1 MDDRTRFLVCAL
13 GIFFCY
19 FYFAILQEKITRG
32 RYGDQLNEDGSHG
45 ERFNF
50 MLTLVGVQCLCNWIF
65 AKGIQIFASP
75 FIGTN
80 NVKHFLFLLGMLLA
94 QPQKEDKTPKL
105 YYVSSALTYLLAMI
119 TSNMALRWV
128 PYPTQVV
135 GKSAKPIPVM
145 ILGVLIGNKRYDLK
159 KYICIIMIVIG
170 VALFMYKDGKVS
182 SVSEETIGLG
192 ELLLVL
198 SLSMD
203 GLTGAIQDRMRAAS
217 APSGKQMMLGMNG
230 WSTIMTA
237 IALLGTGEVMEFLG
251 FAAKYPYLWINLGML
266 ALTGALG
273 QLFIFMMVSGYGPLS
288 CSVVTT
294 TRKFFTVLC
303 SVILFGNVLAT
314 RQWYGAVLVFAGL
327 FADMFIGKKPQ
338 AAKKNVEKEKEKLIS

>member
-1 MDDRTRFLVCAL
+1 MNDRTRFIVCAL

-32 RYGDQLNEDGSHG
+32 RYGDELNEDGSHG
-45 ERFNF
+45 ERFTF

-65 AKGIQIFASP
+65 
-75 FIGTN
+75 
-80 NVKHFLFLLGMLLA
+80 VKGMLLA
-94 QPQKEDKTPKL
+94 QPQKEDKTPTS
-105 YYVSSALTYLLAMI
+105 YYISSALTYLLAMI

-145 ILGVLIGNKRYDLK
+145 ILGVLIGNKKYDLK
-159 KYICIIMIVIG
+159 KYICIILIVIG

-182 SVSEETIGLG
+182 SVKEETIGLG
-192 ELLLVL
+192 ELLLFL

-230 WSTIMTA
+230 WSTIMTGVA
-237 IALLGTGEVMEFLG
+237 ALGTGEFMEFIA
-251 FAAKYPYLWINLGML
+251 FAGKYPHLWINLGML

-273 QLFIFMMVSGYGPLS
+273 QLFIFMMVAGYGPLS

-303 SVILFGNVLAT
+303 SVIFFGNVLVT
-314 RQWYGAVLVFAGL
+314 RQWFGAVLVFAGL
-327 FADMFIGKKPQ
+327 FADMFMGKKPQ
-338 AAKKNVEKEKEKLIS
+338 PTKKSAEKEKEKEKLIS

>member
-1 MDDRTRFLVCAL
+1 MDDRTKFVVYAL

-19 FYFAILQEKITRG
+19 FYFGILQEKITRG
-32 RYGDQLNEDGSHG
+32 RYGDHVNEDGTHG
-45 ERFNF
+45 ERFTF
-50 MLTLVGVQCLCNWIF
+50 VLTLVGVQCLCNWIF
-65 AKGIQIFASP
+65 AKG
-75 FIGTN
+75 
-80 NVKHFLFLLGMLLA
+80 MLLA
-94 QPQKEDKTPKL
+94 QPQKEDKTTKL
-105 YYVSSALTYLLAMI
+105 YYVSSSLTYLLAMV

-145 ILGVLIGNKRYDLK
+145 ILGVLIGNKKYDLK
-159 KYICIIMIVIG
+159 KYICIVLIVIG

-182 SVSEETIGLG
+182 AVNEETIGLG
-192 ELLLVL
+192 ELLLFL

-203 GLTGAIQDRMRAAS
+203 GLTGAVQDRMRAAS

-230 WSTIMTA
+230 WSTIMVA
-237 IALLGTGEVMEFLG
+237 IPLLATGEAMEFIS
-251 FAAKYPYLWINLGML
+251 FAGKYPHLWINLGLL

-273 QLFIFMMVSGYGPLS
+273 QLFIFLMVAGFGPLS

-303 SVILFGNVLAT
+303 SVILFGNVLAV
-314 RQWYGAVLVFAGL
+314 RQWFGAVLVFAGL
-327 FADMFIGKKPQ
+327 FADMFLGKKPQ
-338 AAKKNVEKEKEKLIS
+338 AVKKSTEKEKLVS

>member
-1 MDDRTRFLVCAL
+1 MNDRTRFIVCAL

-32 RYGDQLNEDGSHG
+32 RYGDELNEDGSYG
-45 ERFNF
+45 ERFTF
-50 MLTLVGVQCLCNWIF
+50 MLTLVGVQCLCNWVF
-65 AKGIQIFASP
+65 AK
-75 FIGTN
+75 
-80 NVKHFLFLLGMLLA
+80 GMLLA
-94 QPQKEDKTPKL
+94 QPQKEDKTPTL

-145 ILGVLIGNKRYDLK
+145 ILGVLIGNKKYDLK

-182 SVSEETIGLG
+182 SVKEETIGLG
-192 ELLLVL
+192 ELLLFL

-230 WSTIMTA
+230 WSTIITVVA
-237 IALLGTGEVMEFLG
+237 ALGTGEFMEFIA
-251 FAAKYPYLWINLGML
+251 FAAKYPQLWVNLGML

-303 SVILFGNVLAT
+303 SVIFFGNVLAT

-338 AAKKNVEKEKEKLIS
+338 PVKKSAEKEKEKLIS

>member
-1 MDDRTRFLVCAL
+1 
-13 GIFFCY
+13 
-19 FYFAILQEKITRG
+19 
-32 RYGDQLNEDGSHG
+32 
-45 ERFNF
+45 
-50 MLTLVGVQCLCNWIF
+50 
-65 AKGIQIFASP
+65 
-75 FIGTN
+75 
-80 NVKHFLFLLGMLLA
+80 MLLA

-135 GKSAKPIPVM
+135 GKSAKPIPVL

-159 KYICIIMIVIG
+159 KYVCIIMIVIG

-182 SVSEETIGLG
+182 SVKEETVGLG
-192 ELLLVL
+192 ELLLFL

-230 WSTIMTA
+230 WSAIMVA
-237 IALLGTGEVMEFLG
+237 AALFATGEFMEFVK
-251 FAAKYPYLWINLGML
+251 FASKYPYLWINLGML

-273 QLFIFMMVSGYGPLS
+273 QLFIFLMVAGFGPLS

-294 TRKFFTVLC
+294 TRKFFTVLF
-303 SVILFGNVLAT
+303 SVILFGNVLAV
-314 RQWYGAVLVFAGL
+314 RQWYGAVLVFSGL
-327 FADMFIGKKPQ
+327 FADMFLGKKPQ
-338 AAKKNVEKEKEKLIS
+338 VAKKINEKEKEKLIS

>member
-1 MDDRTRFLVCAL
+1 
-13 GIFFCY
+13 
-19 FYFAILQEKITRG
+19 
-32 RYGDQLNEDGSHG
+32 
-45 ERFNF
+45 
-50 MLTLVGVQCLCNWIF
+50 
-65 AKGIQIFASP
+65 
-75 FIGTN
+75 
-80 NVKHFLFLLGMLLA
+80 MLLA
-94 QPQKEDKTPKL
+94 QPQKEDKTPKF
-105 YYVSSALTYLLAMI
+105 YYISSSLTYLLAMV

-170 VALFMYKDGKVS
+170 VALFMFKDGKKS
-182 SVSEETIGLG
+182 SVNEETIGLG
-192 ELLLVL
+192 ELLLFL

-230 WSTIMTA
+230 WSTIMLTIPL
-237 IALLGTGEVMEFLG
+237 IATGEFMEFVA
-251 FAAKYPYLWINLGML
+251 FAAKYPYLWMNLGLL

-273 QLFIFMMVSGYGPLS
+273 QLFIFVMVSGFGPLS

-303 SVILFGNVLAT
+303 SVILFGNVLAV
-314 RQWYGAVLVFAGL
+314 RQWFGAVLVFAGL
-327 FADMFIGKKPQ
+327 FADMMIGKKPQ
-338 AAKKNVEKEKEKLIS
+338 TTKKNVEKEKLIS